1 MLFAEAAPTAPAY
14 LTTLLWLAP
23 LPPIVAFGLI
33 ALFFNR
39 MRRTASSIAVIA
51 MIASLV
57 MSYIVFFNVYQLPDL
72 GKHPIGG
79 SIPWLATGETTL
91 NIGVA
96 VDPLGATFLFM
107 VPLACTLIIIYSTSY
122 MAADP
127 RYPRF
132 FAYLSLFAG
141 SMMGLVVSDNL
152 LTLFIFW
159 ELMGFC
165 SYSLIGFF
173 YQKPSAYRAAV
184 KAFMTTRIGDMLLIL
199 GMVYLYAQTGTLN
212 FHAIMHNEE
221 VLNSLAATPAVLGFG
236 ISAAGLIAL
245 LIFGGTVG
253 KSAQFPLHVW
263 LPDAMEGPTPVSAMI
278 HAAAMV
284 SAGIFMLLRFFPLMQ
299 AAGIPGPES
308 TIIGLIGAF
317 TAFMGATI
325 AVAQYDIKRVLAF
338 STISQL
344 GFMVAAVGTGAYVAA
359 AFHLLTHAF
368 FKALLFLGSGSVIH
382 GVEHGHHHVHG
393 HGNGHDDAH
402 GAHGEETHAH
412 PAAGGHDAPQTAGAA
427 LAVAHDA
434 KDAHDAHAAGHGG
447 HDAHPSTGSGHAEA
461 FDPQDMRNMGGLRKK
476 MPITFITF
484 LIGGLALSG
493 FPFITAGF
501 WSKDE
506 IFADAWF
513 AFQSE
518 GHLLAGIVFFV
529 LAFTAL
535 LTAFY
540 TMRQIALVFFGKPR
554 TEAAAHASES
564 SPAMTFPLIVL
575 AFFALTV
582 GFVNIPTDFPI
593 FGPLAGDF
601 SYALKD
607 LLKQGLIEKPETLEF
622 NIVPVTFSVVV
633 SLLGLALGWFVY
645 RGRRLEAG
653 VTDPVEKLGGLYRF
667 LSNRW
672 YWDELYRKIFISP
685 LQWIADNYSRII
697 DKGIIDKILEGVYR
711 LGGGIAGAFA
721 AFDRVVITG
730 ISDTVGRVFRSAG
743 DWGREL
749 QSGQVQN
756 YLLSGLVMALAILVF
771 FLFFFQ

>member
-1 MLFAEAAPTAPAY
+1 
-14 LTTLLWLAP
+14 
-23 LPPIVAFGLI
+23 
-33 ALFFNR
+33 
-39 MRRTASSIAVIA
+39 
-51 MIASLV
+51 
-57 MSYIVFFNVYQLPDL
+57 
-72 GKHPIGG
+72 
-79 SIPWLATGETTL
+79 
-91 NIGVA
+91 
-96 VDPLGATFLFM
+96 
-107 VPLACTLIIIYSTSY
+107 
-122 MAADP
+122 
-127 RYPRF
+127 
-132 FAYLSLFAG
+132 
-141 SMMGLVVSDNL
+141 
-152 LTLFIFW
+152 
-159 ELMGFC
+159 
-165 SYSLIGFF
+165 
-173 YQKPSAYRAAV
+173 
-184 KAFMTTRIGDMLLIL
+184 
-199 GMVYLYAQTGTLN
+199 MVYLYAQTGTLN
-212 FHAIMHNEE
+212 FHDILHNEE
-221 VLNSLAATPAVLGFG
+221 VLNTLAATPAVLGLG
-236 ISAAGLIAL
+236 ISAAGLIAI

-284 SAGIFMLLRFFPLMQ
+284 SAGIFMLLRFFPLLQ
-299 AAGIPGPES
+299 AVGIPGPES

-393 HGNGHDDAH
+393 HAHGNGHGHDDAH
-402 GAHGEETHAH
+402 DTHHTSHDEPTSGSVGEEVRPH
-412 PAAGGHDAPQTAGAA
+412 PAAGGHDVPQTTGEA
-427 LAVAHDA
+427 LAMADDV
-434 KDAHDAHAAGHGG
+434 KDTRDAHAQ
-447 HDAHPSTGSGHAEA
+447 PPVGSIHADE

-484 LIGGLALSG
+484 LIGGLALAG

-506 IFADAWF
+506 IFADAWY

-540 TMRQIALVFFGKPR
+540 TMRQIAMVFLGKPR

-575 AFFALTV
+575 AFFALFV
-582 GFVNIPTDFPI
+582 GFVNIPSDFPF
-593 FGPLAGDF
+593 FGSIAGEF
-601 SYALKD
+601 SYYLKD
-607 LLKQGLIEKPETLEF
+607 LLKQSLIEKPETLEF
-622 NIVPVTFSVVV
+622 NPVPVTFSVVV
-633 SLLGLALGWFVY
+633 SLLGLGLGLLVY
-645 RGRRLEAG
+645 RGRTLEAG
-653 VTDPVEKLGGLYRF
+653 VTDPVERLGGMFRF
-667 LSNRW
+667 LHNRW
-672 YWDELYRKIFISP
+672 YWDELYRKIFINP
-685 LQWIADNYSRII
+685 LQKIADNYSRIV
-697 DKGIIDKILEGVYR
+697 DKGVIDKILEGVYR
-711 LGGGIAGAFA
+711 FGGALAGAFA
-721 AFDRVVITG
+721 TFDRVVVTG

-756 YLLSGLVMALAILVF
+756 YLLSGLIMALAILVF